1 MKNISMKAK
10 LLIFF
15 LAVGVLP
22 FAVVGGMSLYKS
34 SNALSDLAYG
44 QLEGMRGV
52 KKAQIENFFAERQG
66 DMGVLIETVGTLRRE
81 AFAKLEAIQEIKKA
95 HLTDY
100 FETMKNQLRILKDDN

>member
-66 DMGVLIETVGTLRRE
+66 DMGVRPLPSWKPSRRS
-81 AFAKLEAIQEIKKA
+81 KRPSLPTISKS
-95 HLTDY
+95 
-100 FETMKNQLRILKDDN
+100 